1 MGEMDSTTRE
11 PAILSLRELHPQTA
25 VALSVCRKSKPR
37 EAGPIRQSSTV
48 LSGYRMLG
56 VKAKRQLFDWMKP
69 SPRRDSNVIEF
80 RQLFPML
87 KCSGGHPGDD

>member
-1 MGEMDSTTRE
+1 MAKMDSTTRE
-11 PAILSLRELHPQTA
+11 PALLSLRELHPQTA

-48 LSGYRMLG
+48 LSGYRKPG
-56 VKAKRQLFDWMKP
+56 AKAKRQLFDWMKRCP
-69 SPRRDSNVIEF
+69 RDSNVIEF